1 MRWAILAAAAMTA
14 APLGAAEEET
24 ARHCFGE
31 PTPLEAVRL
40 SAGATLDA
48 GWFLKTGTFYE
59 TRLLS
64 DGSAPIRLEGPEFLA
79 AMLPAEVIVDG
90 ELMPVGPFGLP
101 SLDFS
106 GAREVV
112 LGFIPTAPG
121 VYRLSDGRGAVVVV
135 VE

>member
-1 MRWAILAAAAMTA
+1 M
-14 APLGAAEEET
+14 
-24 ARHCFGE
+24 
-31 PTPLEAVRL
+31 RL
-40 SAGATLDA
+40 SAGVTLDA
-48 GWFLKTGTFYE
+48 GWLLKAEIVHE
-59 TRLLS
+59 TRLVS

-90 ELMPVGPFGLP
+90 ALMPVGPFGLP

-106 GAREVV
+106 GAREVT